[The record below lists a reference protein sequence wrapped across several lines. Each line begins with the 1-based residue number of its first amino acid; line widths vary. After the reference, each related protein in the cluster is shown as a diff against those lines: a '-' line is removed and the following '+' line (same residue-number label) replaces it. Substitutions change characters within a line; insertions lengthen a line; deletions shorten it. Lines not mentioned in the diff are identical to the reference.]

1 MQTERGFYICP
12 TCFTAAEVRLV
23 CHGHRMMHYGGF
35 PANHQQLK
43 PLVDREGNLK
53 TRAPRW
59 FLAQIQ
65 PSILE
70 VINGRDP
77 FVR

>member
-1 MQTERGFYICP
+1 
-12 TCFTAAEVRLV
+12 
-23 CHGHRMMHYGGF
+23 MMHYGGF